1 MFKLSVCFL
10 VIALAAGMPGHP
22 NPNPNLI
29 RHKRKIPTSLAKTS
43 TSIVTPIITSGLK
56 TALGM
61 AKGSYEQYKEA
72 AKIES
77 TEGKW
82 LTANF
87 IDLLFT
93 PTVSLLTNQIKDLN
107 IKLENISQTKDNFRT
122 IIFSLAGVVPS
133 LTLVLVML
141 CFLNG
146 RRIQLVKRDL
156 RKTDRSVELLRSA
169 TAGRSRSSGRRAA
182 SPLPACEV
190 GVGSSSAGATSGASP
205 LSPPVH
211 FKIGV

>member
-1 MFKLSVCFL
+1 MFKLSVCAL
-10 VIALAAGMPGHP
+10 VIALAADMSGHP
-22 NPNPNLI
+22 NPNPNLV
-29 RHKRKIPTSLAKTS
+29 RQKRKVPTSLAKTGA
-43 TSIVTPIITSGLK
+43 SIVTPIITSGLK

-61 AKGSYEQYKEA
+61 TKGSYEEYKEA
-72 AKIES
+72 AKKEA
-77 TEGKW
+77 TEGRW

-93 PTVSLLTNQIKDLN
+93 PTISLLTNQIKDLN
-107 IKLENISQTKDNFRT
+107 IKLQNQAQTKDNFRT
-122 IIFSLAGVVPS
+122 IIFGLAGVVPS
-133 LTLVLVML
+133 LILVLVML

-169 TAGRSRSSGRRAA
+169 TAGRSRASGRRAA
-182 SPLPACEV
+182 SPPACEV
-190 GVGSSSAGATSGASP
+190 GVGSSSAGATSAASP

-211 FKIGV
+211 FKIGL

>member
-1 MFKLSVCFL
+1 MFKVCVCLL
-10 VIALAAGMPGHP
+10 VIAVTAGRPGQP

-43 TSIVTPIITSGLK
+43 TSIVAPIITSGLK
-56 TALGM
+56 SALGM

-107 IKLENISQTKDNFRT
+107 SKLENISQTKDYFRT
-122 IIFSLAGVVPS
+122 ILFSIIGIVPS
-133 LTLVLVML
+133 LVLVLVMI

-146 RRIQLVKRDL
+146 RRIQLVQRNL
-156 RKTDRSVELLRSA
+156 RKTDRSLELLRSA
-169 TAGRSRSSGRRAA
+169 TAGRGGRSSVRSAVSPQPASPAGAA
-182 SPLPACEV
+182 S
-190 GVGSSSAGATSGASP
+190 GTSP

-211 FKIGV
+211 FKIGI

>member
-1 MFKLSVCFL
+1 M
-10 VIALAAGMPGHP
+10 IALAAGRPGHP
-22 NPNPNLI
+22 NPNLNLI

-43 TSIVTPIITSGLK
+43 TSIVAPIITSGLK
-56 TALGM
+56 SALGM

-107 IKLENISQTKDNFRT
+107 IKLENISQTKDYFRT
-122 IIFSLAGVVPS
+122 IIFSIVGIVPS
-133 LTLVLVML
+133 LILFLVML

-169 TAGRSRSSGRRAA
+169 TAGRSRSSVRRAA
-182 SPLPACEV
+182 SPLPA
-190 GVGSSSAGATSGASP
+190 SSAGATSGASP

-211 FKIGV
+211 FKIGG

>member
-1 MFKLSVCFL
+1 MFKISVCL
-10 VIALAAGMPGHP
+10 VVIALAAGMPGHP

-56 TALGM
+56 SALGM

-107 IKLENISQTKDNFRT
+107 IKLEKISQTKDYFRT
-122 IIFSLAGVVPS
+122 IIFSLVGIVPS
-133 LTLVLVML
+133 LTLILVLL
-141 CFLNG
+141 CILNG
-146 RRIQLVKRDL
+146 RRIQLVKRSL
-156 RKTDRSVELLRSA
+156 RETDRSVELIRSA
-169 TAGRSRSSGRRAA
+169 TAGRGRSSVRRAA
-182 SPLPACEV
+182 SPLLD
-190 GVGSSSAGATSGASP
+190 SSAGVTASTSP

-211 FKIGV
+211 FKIGG